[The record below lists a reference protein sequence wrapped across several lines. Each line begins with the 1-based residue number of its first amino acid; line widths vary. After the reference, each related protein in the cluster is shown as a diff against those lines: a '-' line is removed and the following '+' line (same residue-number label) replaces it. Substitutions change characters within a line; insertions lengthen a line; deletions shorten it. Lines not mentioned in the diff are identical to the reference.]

1 MHCKNGIVI
10 RCVESG
16 SRRSGSTETCPSLS
30 LLSEGNSCAAPEET
44 MVIYFPSER

>member
-16 SRRSGSTETCPSLS
+16 SRRSGSTETCLSLS
-30 LLSEGNSCAAPEET
+30 LSEGNSCAALEET